1 MVYVRN
7 RNNRK
12 DYLCLLSTDL
22 SLEENEI
29 IRLYGKRWDIE
40 VFFKVCKSYLKLSR
54 ECHSLSYD
62 AMTAHTAVVFT
73 RYMMLSLESRES
85 NDIRSLGELFVY
97 ISDEMADIT
106 WLQALQM
113 LLQLFRSTLSETAE
127 LTEEKINK
135 LVDNFLDTLPSL
147 LKSLLCAA
155 QKQRICNRILP
166 SIEFSR
172 CIAIFYVRSLS
183 FKSIIFVNGNT
194 TFKNINN
201 W

>member
-1 MVYVRN
+1 MIPAKVVYVRN

-40 VFFKVCKSYLKLSR
+40 VFFKVCKSYLKLSK
-54 ECHSLSYD
+54 ECHALSYD
-62 AMTAHTAVVFT
+62 AITAHTAVVFT
-73 RYMMLSLESRES
+73 RYMMLSLESLES

-127 LTEEKINK
+127 LTEEKINE

-155 QKQRICNRILP
+155 
-166 SIEFSR
+166 
-172 CIAIFYVRSLS
+172 
-183 FKSIIFVNGNT
+183 
-194 TFKNINN
+194 
-201 W
+201 

>member
-1 MVYVRN
+1 MIPAKVVYVRN

-40 VFFKVCKSYLKLSR
+40 VFFKVCKSYLKLSK
-54 ECHSLSYD
+54 ECHALSYD
-62 AMTAHTAVVFT
+62 AITAHTAVVFT
-73 RYMMLSLESRES
+73 RYMMLSLGSRES
-85 NDIRSLGELFVY
+85 NDIRSPGELFVY

-113 LLQLFRSTLSETAE
+113 LLFRSTLSETAE
-127 LTEEKINK
+127 LTEEKINE

-155 QKQRICNRILP
+155 
-166 SIEFSR
+166 
-172 CIAIFYVRSLS
+172 
-183 FKSIIFVNGNT
+183 
-194 TFKNINN
+194 
-201 W
+201 

>member
-54 ECHSLSYD
+54 ECHALSYD

-127 LTEEKINK
+127 LTEEKINE

-155 QKQRICNRILP
+155 
-166 SIEFSR
+166 
-172 CIAIFYVRSLS
+172 
-183 FKSIIFVNGNT
+183 
-194 TFKNINN
+194 
-201 W
+201 

>member
-1 MVYVRN
+1 MVYLAKRGRSRYLLSVEVEIIKDGNVIPAKVVYVRN

-22 SLEENEI
+22 SNVI
-29 IRLYGKRWDIE
+29 PYP
-40 VFFKVCKSYLKLSR
+40 
-54 ECHSLSYD
+54 
-62 AMTAHTAVVFT
+62 
-73 RYMMLSLESRES
+73 MMLSLESRES

-127 LTEEKINK
+127 LTEEKINE

-155 QKQRICNRILP
+155 
-166 SIEFSR
+166 
-172 CIAIFYVRSLS
+172 
-183 FKSIIFVNGNT
+183 
-194 TFKNINN
+194 
-201 W
+201 

>member
-1 MVYVRN
+1 MIPAKVVYVRN

-106 WLQALQM
+106 WLQALQI
-113 LLQLFRSTLSETAE
+113 LLQLFRSTLSETA
-127 LTEEKINK
+127 
-135 LVDNFLDTLPSL
+135 
-147 LKSLLCAA
+147 
-155 QKQRICNRILP
+155 
-166 SIEFSR
+166 
-172 CIAIFYVRSLS
+172 
-183 FKSIIFVNGNT
+183 
-194 TFKNINN
+194 
-201 W
+201 

>member
-1 MVYVRN
+1 MIPAKVVYVRN

-40 VFFKVCKSYLKLSR
+40 VFFKVCKSYLKLSK

-97 ISDEMADIT
+97 ISDEMTDIT

-113 LLQLFRSTLSETAE
+113 LLFRSTLSETAE
-127 LTEEKINK
+127 LTEEKINE

-155 QKQRICNRILP
+155 
-166 SIEFSR
+166 
-172 CIAIFYVRSLS
+172 
-183 FKSIIFVNGNT
+183 
-194 TFKNINN
+194 
-201 W
+201 

>member
-1 MVYVRN
+1 MIPAKVVYVRN

-106 WLQALQM
+106 WLQALQI

-127 LTEEKINK
+127 LTEEKINE
-135 LVDNFLDTLPSL
+135 LVDTFLDTLPSL

-155 QKQRICNRILP
+155 
-166 SIEFSR
+166 
-172 CIAIFYVRSLS
+172 
-183 FKSIIFVNGNT
+183 
-194 TFKNINN
+194 
-201 W
+201 

>member
-1 MVYVRN
+1 MIPAKVVYVRN

-155 QKQRICNRILP
+155 
-166 SIEFSR
+166 
-172 CIAIFYVRSLS
+172 
-183 FKSIIFVNGNT
+183 
-194 TFKNINN
+194 
-201 W
+201 